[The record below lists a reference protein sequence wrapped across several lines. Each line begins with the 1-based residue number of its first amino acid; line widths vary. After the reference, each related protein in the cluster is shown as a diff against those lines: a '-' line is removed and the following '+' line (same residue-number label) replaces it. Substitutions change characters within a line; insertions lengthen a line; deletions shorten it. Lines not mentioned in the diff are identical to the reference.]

1 VVEKQIQGETILYA
15 ALDVFANCLGS
26 KFLGRGFARG
36 KLFRGSQPECC
47 TATLLGGTQQM
58 RDREHIIRRYGSTC
72 RGALVCRPK
81 AKLMVLDRAET
92 PMFHL
97 QLQRTKQACGDRILR
112 MVADVANT
120 L

>member
-1 VVEKQIQGETILYA
+1 
-15 ALDVFANCLGS
+15 
-26 KFLGRGFARG
+26 
-36 KLFRGSQPECC
+36 
-47 TATLLGGTQQM
+47 
-58 RDREHIIRRYGSTC
+58 
-72 RGALVCRPK
+72 
-81 AKLMVLDRAET
+81 MVLDRAET